1 MSTWIDKEG
10 RRHAGVMA
18 GGQRLHRK
26 LPSGATARDAKL
38 IEAQLRQS
46 IALAKAPRIP
56 GDPPLT
62 ACMGL
67 YLDHAQRNLRSSS
80 TAAHHAARI
89 APWAAKYTA
98 SQARQAAQHITKDLQ
113 AAYAAGTIN
122 WSLSALKKGLRLAW
136 EQDHTPIDYSSHV
149 KLLPVNN
156 SREVFLSV
164 EQVQSITHHC
174 MPGVQAA
181 IWAALLTG
189 ARRGELLK
197 IERQHIHADRITI
210 PASHTKTL
218 KAKTVPI
225 VPALR
230 PWLDHFPLIITAEG
244 IKSAWRRA
252 REKAGLPEVNFHDL
266 RHSCA
271 SILLELGASLH
282 EVSEIL
288 GHSSLQMTRRYAHLQ
303 LDRKRAALDKLSHL
317 VQSSASQPAPAMLP
331 TAATNDK
338 KPAAPKLAR
347 RA

>member
-18 GGQRLHRK
+18 GGKRIHRK
-26 LPSGATARDAKL
+26 LPAGASARDAKL
-38 IEAQLRQS
+38 IEAKLRES
-46 IALAKAPRIP
+46 LALAKAPRIP

-67 YLDHAQRNLRSSS
+67 YLDHAQRNLRSST

-98 SQARQAAQHITKDLQ
+98 SQAREAAQHITKDLQ
-113 AAYAAGTIN
+113 AAYAPSTIN
-122 WSLSALKKGLRLAW
+122 WSLSALKKALRLAW
-136 EQDHTPIDYSSHV
+136 EQNHTAIDYSAHV
-149 KLLPVNN
+149 KLLPVSNA
-156 SREVFLSV
+156 REIFLSV
-164 EQVQSITHHC
+164 QQVQSIALHC
-174 MPGVQAA
+174 TPGVQAA

-197 IERQHIHADRITI
+197 IQRQHIAGEYITI

-218 KAKTVPI
+218 KSKTVPI

-230 PWLDHFPLIITAEG
+230 PWLEHFPLAITAEG
-244 IKSAWRRA
+244 LKSAWRRA
-252 REKAGLPEVNFHDL
+252 REKAGLPDVNFHDL

-271 SILLELGASLH
+271 SILIELGVSLH

-288 GHSSLQMTRRYAHLQ
+288 GHSNLQMTRRYAHLQ
-303 LDRKRAALDKLSHL
+303 LDRKRSALDKLSHL
-317 VQSSASQPAPAMLP
+317 VQTSAP
-331 TAATNDK
+331 TPTNDK
-338 KPAAPKLAR
+338 KPAAPRMAR

>member
-26 LPSGATARDAKL
+26 LPQGASARDAKL
-38 IEAQLRQS
+38 VEAQLRQS

-67 YLDHAQRNLRSSS
+67 YLDHAQRNLRSST

-89 APWAAKYTA
+89 EPWAAKYTA
-98 SQARQAAQHITKDLQ
+98 SQAREAALHITKDLQ
-113 AAYAAGTIN
+113 AAYTPSTIN
-122 WSLSALKKGLRLAW
+122 WSLSTLKKALRLAW
-136 EQDHTPIDYSSHV
+136 EQSHTSIDYSAHV

-156 SREVFLSV
+156 AREIFLSV
-164 EQVQSITHHC
+164 AQVQSIAQHC
-174 MPGVQAA
+174 TPGVQAA

-197 IERQHIHADRITI
+197 IERQHIMGEYITI

-218 KAKTVPI
+218 KSKTVPI

-230 PWLDHFPLIITAEG
+230 PWLDNFPLAITAEG
-244 IKSAWRRA
+244 LKSAWRRA
-252 REKAGLPEVNFHDL
+252 REKAGLPQVNFHDL

-271 SILLELGASLH
+271 SILIELGVSLH

-288 GHSSLQMTRRYAHLQ
+288 GHSTLQMTRRYAHLQ
-303 LDRKRAALDKLSHL
+303 LERKRSALDKLSQL
-317 VQSSASQPAPAMLP
+317 VQSSAPQPP
-331 TAATNDK
+331 NDK
-338 KPAAPKLAR
+338 KPAAPRMARLA
-347 RA
+347 

>member
-26 LPSGATARDAKL
+26 LPEGATARDAKL
-38 IEAQLRQS
+38 VEAQLQQAL
-46 IALAKAPRIP
+46 ALAKAPRIP
-56 GDPPLT
+56 GDPPIT

-67 YLDHAQRNLRSSS
+67 YLDHAQRNLRSGS

-98 SQARQAAQHITKDLQ
+98 SQAREAAQHITKDLQ
-113 AAYAAGTIN
+113 GHYAAGTIN
-122 WSLSALKKGLRLAW
+122 WSLSTLKKALRLAW
-136 EQDHTPIDYSSHV
+136 EQNHTAIDYSAHV
-149 KLLPVNN
+149 KLLPVSN

-164 EQVQSITHHC
+164 AQVQSIAQHC
-174 MPGVQAA
+174 TPGVQAA

-189 ARRGELLK
+189 ARRGELLQ
-197 IERQHIHADRITI
+197 IRAEHISEHAIQI

-218 KAKTVPI
+218 KSKTVPI

-230 PWLDHFPLIITAEG
+230 PWLVHFPLAITAEG
-244 IKSAWRRA
+244 LKTAWRRA
-252 REKAGLPEVNFHDL
+252 REKAGLPDVNFHDL

-271 SILLELGASLH
+271 SILIELGVSLH

-288 GHSSLQMTRRYAHLQ
+288 GHSTLQMTRRYAHLQ
-303 LDRKRAALDKLSHL
+303 LDRKRSALDKLSAL
-317 VQSSASQPAPAMLP
+317 VQSSAPDPQ
-331 TAATNDK
+331 NDK
-338 KPAAPKLAR
+338 KPASPRMAR